1 MLAAFRTAANRILGL
16 FTKRR
21 LGQDFGEELLS
32 HLSMLTDENLRR
44 GMAPEEA
51 GVSTI
56 LRATLTFPGT
66 TDLLFGVSV
75 FDPLTFLG
83 LSAFLALVASIASAI
98 PARRATEV
106 DPMEALRYE

>member
-1 MLAAFRTAANRILGL
+1 MSYLVSRQVREIGIRIALGATARDVVATVVREGLRPVFIGAVAGLAAA
-16 FTKRR
+16 
-21 LGQDFGEELLS
+21 
-32 HLSMLTDENLRR
+32 
-44 GMAPEEA
+44 A

-56 LRATLTFPGT
+56 LRATLTFPGA

-83 LSAFLALVASIASAI
+83 LSAFLALVASVASAI
-98 PARRATEV
+98 PARRATQV